1 MWRKPSWCW
10 CWSISYHFAGERLIC
25 RGLNGPWDDDTG
37 HESTLFFAAIKLV
50 SSEIISTVSY
60 LQAVFF
66 YGTCRPIVSSTL
78 HAPTLEMRWRR
89 RRRES
94 REHTDR
100 VIINTHTHTR
110 WSFRL
115 DLMSSFSSWQHIF
128 WELGPQREK
137 KKKLSSVTKY
147 THTHTH
153 RRDKEGSSALLPQT
167 ANRLTSLASHTQL
180 QKKEKGFIIIIF
192 HHRKHGRLCGEAGD
206 YFLYAT
212 GDYLCTCCL
221 LLNSIITTSCVRF
234 LVFKLLFLF
243 CFLLEFLKKGKKIV
257 F

>member
-1 MWRKPSWCW
+1 MKEEEEGVKGAHRPS
-10 CWSISYHFAGERLIC
+10 H
-25 RGLNGPWDDDTG
+25 
-37 HESTLFFAAIKLV
+37 H
-50 SSEIISTVSY
+50 
-60 LQAVFF
+60 Q
-66 YGTCRPIVSSTL
+66 
-78 HAPTLEMRWRR
+78 H
-89 RRRES
+89 
-94 REHTDR
+94 
-100 VIINTHTHTR
+100 THTHKMVLSARSHVVLFIMAAHLLGIGTTTR
-110 WSFRL
+110 EEEEAQLRY
-115 DLMSSFSSWQHIF
+115 QI
-128 WELGPQREK
+128 
-137 KKKLSSVTKY
+137 
-147 THTHTH
+147 HTHTH

>member
-100 VIINTHTHTR
+100 VIINIHTHTHKMVLSARSHVVLFIMAAHLLGIGTTTR
-110 WSFRL
+110 EEEEAQLRY
-115 DLMSSFSSWQHIF
+115 QI
-128 WELGPQREK
+128 
-137 KKKLSSVTKY
+137 
-147 THTHTH
+147 HTHTH
-153 RRDKEGSSALLPQT
+153 RRDKEGSSAP
-167 ANRLTSLASHTQL
+167 ASDCQSAYFFGITHTTT
-180 QKKEKGFIIIIF
+180 EE
-192 HHRKHGRLCGEAGD
+192 GEGVYYY
-206 YFLYAT
+206 YF
-212 GDYLCTCCL
+212 
-221 LLNSIITTSCVRF
+221 SSS
-234 LVFKLLFLF
+234 
-243 CFLLEFLKKGKKIV
+243 
-257 F
+257 